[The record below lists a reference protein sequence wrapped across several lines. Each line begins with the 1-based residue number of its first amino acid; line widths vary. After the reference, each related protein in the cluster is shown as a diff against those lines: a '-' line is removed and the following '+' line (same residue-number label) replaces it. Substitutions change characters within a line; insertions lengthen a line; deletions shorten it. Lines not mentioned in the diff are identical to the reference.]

1 MQRSATKSSTPI
13 TTDLFLQWKQEKQAK
28 REAELSAKRAER
40 AKNDRMSGRELF
52 LADASLFVDD
62 AEAFDHYEREGEEIP
77 SSQLSRPPEEAKESG
92 IKDGVGMTE
101 DDEKLLAEDDDELDL
116 DDEELDELEASVSK
130 TSLHDT

>member
-1 MQRSATKSSTPI
+1 MQ
-13 TTDLFLQWKQEKQAK
+13 
-28 REAELSAKRAER
+28 
-40 AKNDRMSGRELF
+40 
-52 LADASLFVDD
+52 
-62 AEAFDHYEREGEEIP
+62 
-77 SSQLSRPPEEAKESG
+77 AKESG

>member
-1 MQRSATKSSTPI
+1 LPK
-13 TTDLFLQWKQEKQAK
+13 
-28 REAELSAKRAER
+28 
-40 AKNDRMSGRELF
+40 
-52 LADASLFVDD
+52 
-62 AEAFDHYEREGEEIP
+62 EIP
-77 SSQLSRPPEEAKESG
+77 PSNFPCNLLDMIIVRETITCCLVQAKESG